1 MEIIIYGSIGKLYKL
16 NNMRI
21 LINED
26 WHKVSNFVNYLI
38 ENHNEEGKTYKFKLK
53 LEDIYD
59 KRLVANRMS
68 QLNNKL
74 LLLIDDSFE
83 ITKVEFSSLEDD
95 YEEFINE
102 KNINQE
108 NLNENLIQYQ
118 LEFIDDN
125 DTELMNFYFLK

>member
-1 MEIIIYGSIGKLYKL
+1 
-16 NNMRI
+16 MRI
-21 LINED
+21 LKNED

-38 ENHNEEGKTYKFKLK
+38 ENHNEEGKTYKFKFK

-83 ITKVEFSSLEDD
+83 ITKVEFSSLLEDH
-95 YEEFINE
+95 EELINE

-118 LEFIDDN
+118 LEFIDNN